1 MPSLGK
7 DLAAIRKKLDLTIE
21 DIHQSTKIPIHIL
34 ESIEDDSIFEG
45 LDKNAT
51 YIRSYVRS
59 YAKKLEIDEE
69 RTIRALDQV
78 ERGSYTGILRDD
90 SEAGT
95 IPKFTG
101 KPKKQPP
108 IEEPG
113 EKEQSESPPQS
124 EEPEIT
130 DFEDEDE
137 FTSEHH
143 TRPARSSN
151 KVTEEP
157 SVHSVD
163 WVDMGR
169 KFTPLR
175 SPSRVWVGVAVIF
188 VAIIGIFSIYYF
200 FIHDSATTETSPESQ
215 SPVTTTEAVE
225 PDSLQ
230 LNLTGQDNGTDTLQR
245 TQTQPAE
252 SLSDTLNL
260 VIYAAYEKL
269 EPVRVYTDVTSSL
282 NPYWIE
288 LGEAVRFKFVNTIR
302 IRGPYERMELLLNGH
317 VIQNFESRFFNAE
330 SGMIE
335 INRGAFEGESKWLQ
349 PPPDSLGLDVPDP
362 TVIKNQPIFN

>member
-7 DLAAIRKKLDLTIE
+7 DLAAIRKKLDLSLE
-21 DIHQSTKIPIHIL
+21 EIHQATKIPLHIL

-45 LDKNAT
+45 LDQNAT

-69 RTIRALDQV
+69 RTIRALDQA
-78 ERGSYTGILRDD
+78 ERGTYSGILRDD
-90 SEAGT
+90 SETGT

-101 KPKKQPP
+101 KPRKPSVPDSEEKPETEP
-108 IEEPG
+108 EEEDAGDIAEEPV
-113 EKEQSESPPQS
+113 SEGPS
-124 EEPEIT
+124 
-130 DFEDEDE
+130 
-137 FTSEHH
+137 H
-143 TRPARSSN
+143 RPDAPN
-151 KVTEEP
+151 KVTETP

-169 KFTPLR
+169 RFTPLR
-175 SPSRVWVGVAVIF
+175 SPSRIWVGLAVIF
-188 VAIIGIFSIYYF
+188 IAIISVIGIYF
-200 FIHDSATTETSPESQ
+200 FFMQGPADTETSAESQ
-215 SPVTTTEAVE
+215 PPATTTEAVE

-230 LNLTGQDNGTDTLQR
+230 LNLSGQDEGTDTVQR

-252 SLSDTLNL
+252 TLSDTLSL

-269 EPVRVYTDVTSSL
+269 EPVRVYTDVLSSL

-317 VIQNFESRFFNAE
+317 LIENFEEQFLNPE
-330 SGMIE
+330 SGMVE
-335 INRGAFEGESKWLQ
+335 INREAFEGESKWLQ

>member
-21 DIHQSTKIPIHIL
+21 DIHQATKIPLHIL
-34 ESIEDDSIFEG
+34 ESIEDDSIFED
-45 LDKNAT
+45 LEQNAT

-78 ERGSYTGILRDD
+78 ERGTYTGILRDD
-90 SEAGT
+90 SETGT
-95 IPKFTG
+95 IPKFAG
-101 KPKKQPP
+101 KPRKAKPKEPEPP
-108 IEEPG
+108 QEP
-113 EKEQSESPPQS
+113 ESESAGAA
-124 EEPEIT
+124 E
-130 DFEDEDE
+130 
-137 FTSEHH
+137 
-143 TRPARSSN
+143 
-151 KVTEEP
+151 TEEVLEEGFPRRPDAPNKAAEKP

-163 WVDMGR
+163 WVDMGKR
-169 KFTPLR
+169 FTPLK
-175 SPSRVWVGVAVIF
+175 SPSRIWVGLGVIF
-188 VAIIGIFSIYYF
+188 VSLIVVIGIYYLF
-200 FIHDSATTETSPESQ
+200 FQGPDESQPSSEMQ

-230 LNLTGQDNGTDTLQR
+230 LNLSGQDNGTDTLER

-269 EPVRVYTDVTSSL
+269 EPVRVYTDVLSSL

-317 VIQNFESRFFNAE
+317 LIQNFEEQFFNPE
-330 SGMIE
+330 SGMVE
-335 INRGAFEGESKWLQ
+335 INREAFEGESKWLQ

-362 TVIKNQPIFN
+362 TVIRNQPIFN

>member
-21 DIHQSTKIPIHIL
+21 DIHQATKIPLHIL
-34 ESIEDDSIFEG
+34 ESIENDSIFED
-45 LDKNAT
+45 LSKNAT

-78 ERGSYTGILRDD
+78 ERGTYTGILRDD
-90 SEAGT
+90 SETGT

-101 KPKKQPP
+101 KPRKPK
-108 IEEPG
+108 
-113 EKEQSESPPQS
+113 S
-124 EEPEIT
+124 EEPEQEDLEPDKT
-130 DFEDEDE
+130 EFSDTEDEPLDRG
-137 FTSEHH
+137 SAH
-143 TRPARSSN
+143 RPEAPN
-151 KVTEEP
+151 KTTETP

-163 WVDMGR
+163 WVDMGKR
-169 KFTPLR
+169 FTPLK
-175 SPSRVWVGVAVIF
+175 SPSRIWVGL
-188 VAIIGIFSIYYF
+188 AIIFIAIVSIVGIYF
-200 FIHDSATTETSPESQ
+200 LFIQGPEDTQTTPESQ

-230 LNLTGQDNGTDTLQR
+230 LNLAEQGDGGDSLQR
-245 TQTQPAE
+245 KQTQPAE

-260 VIYAAYEKL
+260 IIYAAYEKL
-269 EPVRVYTDVTSSL
+269 EPVRVYTDVLSSL

-288 LGEAVRFKFVNTIR
+288 LGEAVRFNFVNTIR

-317 VIQNFESRFFNAE
+317 LIRNFEERFFNPE
-330 SGMIE
+330 SGMVE
-335 INRGAFEGESKWLQ
+335 INREAFEGEARWLQ

-362 TVIKNQPIFN
+362 TVIRNQPIFN

>member
-21 DIHQSTKIPIHIL
+21 DIHQATKIPLHII
-34 ESIEDDSIFEG
+34 ESIEDDSIFED
-45 LDKNAT
+45 LDQNAT

-78 ERGSYTGILRDD
+78 ERGTYSGILRDD
-90 SEAGT
+90 SETGT

-101 KPKKQPP
+101 KPRKPAAP
-108 IEEPG
+108 E
-113 EKEQSESPPQS
+113 S
-124 EEPEIT
+124 EEKQEPKEPET
-130 DFEDEDE
+130 GDFEEEEKAD
-137 FTSEHH
+137 SKSASH
-143 TRPARSSN
+143 RPEAPN
-151 KVTEEP
+151 KVTETP

-163 WVDMGR
+163 WVDMGK

-175 SPSRVWVGVAVIF
+175 SPSRMWVGLAVIF
-188 VAIIGIFSIYYF
+188 IAIISVLGIYF
-200 FIHDSATTETSPESQ
+200 FFMQGPTDTETSPEPQ
-215 SPVTTTEAVE
+215 PPATTTEAVE

-230 LNLTGQDNGTDTLQR
+230 LDLSAQDNGNENVQS
-245 TQTQPAE
+245 TQSQPAE

-269 EPVRVYTDVTSSL
+269 EPVRVYTDVLSSL

-317 VIQNFESRFFNAE
+317 LIQNFEEQFLNPE
-330 SGMIE
+330 SGMVE
-335 INRGAFEGESKWLQ
+335 INRAAFEGESKWLQ

>member
-1 MPSLGK
+1 MPSLGN

-21 DIHQSTKIPIHIL
+21 EIHSATKIPTHIL
-34 ESIEDDSIFEG
+34 ESIEDDTIFND

-51 YIRSYVRS
+51 YIRSYVRT

-90 SEAGT
+90 SETGT
-95 IPKFTG
+95 IPKFQR
-101 KPKKQPP
+101 KPK
-108 IEEPG
+108 EPAKP
-113 EKEQSESPPQS
+113 EDPKD
-124 EEPEIT
+124 EEPESVEPDI
-130 DFEDEDE
+130 E
-137 FTSEHH
+137 SEPPS
-143 TRPARSSN
+143 RQPVEEPQQ
-151 KVTEEP
+151 KVTETP

-169 KFTPLR
+169 KFTPLK
-175 SPSRVWVGVAVIF
+175 SQSRLWVGIAILAVTAISIF
-188 VAIIGIFSIYYF
+188 GIYYYF
-200 FIHDSATTETSPESQ
+200 SQNQEPAANDTSTQQS

-230 LNLTGQDNGTDTLQR
+230 LNLSGQENDTDTVQR
-245 TQTQPAE
+245 RQIQPAAA
-252 SLSDTLNL
+252 LSDTLTL
-260 VIYAAYEKL
+260 TIYAAYEKL
-269 EPVRVYTDVTSSL
+269 EPVRVYTDVTASL

-288 LGEAVRFKFVNTIR
+288 LGEAVRFKFVNNIR
-302 IRGPYERMELLLNGH
+302 IRGPYERMALLLNGH
-317 VIQNFESRFFNAE
+317 VIENFENRFLNPE
-330 SGMIE
+330 SGMVE
-335 INRGAFEGESKWLQ
+335 INRNAFEGESKWLQ

>member
-34 ESIEDDSIFEG
+34 ESIEDDTIFEG

-59 YAKKLEIDEE
+59 YAKKLDIDEE

-101 KPKKQPP
+101 KPKKKTPA
-108 IEEPG
+108 EETE
-113 EKEQSESPPQS
+113 EKEESKLPS
-124 EEPEIT
+124 EPEESEAA
-130 DFEDEDE
+130 DFEDEM
-137 FTSEHH
+137 TSEG
-143 TRPARSSN
+143 SSTHPGSPK
-151 KVTEEP
+151 KVTETP

-175 SPSRVWVGVAVIF
+175 SPSRMWVGIAVFFI
-188 VAIIGIFSIYYF
+188 ALIGLFGIYYF
-200 FIHDSATTETSPESQ
+200 FLQDSAGTEASPEPQ

-225 PDSLQ
+225 PDSLE
-230 LNLTGQDNGTDTLQR
+230 LNLTGQDNGSDTLQR
-245 TQTQPAE
+245 TQTQPLE

-317 VIQNFESRFFNAE
+317 LIRNFESRFLNPE
-330 SGMIE
+330 SGMVE
-335 INRGAFEGESKWLQ
+335 INREAFEGESKWLQ

>member
-1 MPSLGK
+1 MPSLGN
-7 DLAAIRKKLDLTIE
+7 DLAAIRKNLDLSIE
-21 DIHQSTKIPIHIL
+21 DIHQATKIPLHIL
-34 ESIEDDSIFEG
+34 ESIEDDSIFED
-45 LDKNAT
+45 LNKNAT

-78 ERGSYTGILRDD
+78 ERGTYTGILRDD
-90 SEAGT
+90 SETGT

-101 KPKKQPP
+101 KPKKS
-108 IEEPG
+108 
-113 EKEQSESPPQS
+113 KA
-124 EEPEIT
+124 EEPEQQSGP
-130 DFEDEDE
+130 EDKQVPEPE
-137 FTSEHH
+137 ETVAKGPAK
-143 TRPARSSN
+143 RPEAPN
-151 KVTEEP
+151 KTTETP

-163 WVDMGR
+163 WVDMGKR
-169 KFTPLR
+169 FTPLR
-175 SPSRVWVGVAVIF
+175 SPSRMWFGLAVIF
-188 VAIIGIFSIYYF
+188 IAIVVVIGVYYL
-200 FIHDSATTETSPESQ
+200 FIRGPEDPQSSNESQ

-230 LNLTGQDNGTDTLQR
+230 LNLSGQEDGTDTLQR

-252 SLSDTLNL
+252 TLSDTLNL

-269 EPVRVYTDVTSSL
+269 EPVRVYTDVLSSL

-317 VIQNFESRFFNAE
+317 LIQNFEEQFFNPE
-330 SGMIE
+330 SGMVE
-335 INRGAFEGESKWLQ
+335 INRKAFEGEARWLQ

-362 TVIKNQPIFN
+362 TVIRNQPIFN

>member
-1 MPSLGK
+1 MPSLGQ
-7 DLAAIRKKLDLTIE
+7 DLAAIRKKLDLTVE
-21 DIHQSTKIPIHIL
+21 DIHQATKIPLHIL
-34 ESIEDDSIFEG
+34 ESIENDSIFED
-45 LDKNAT
+45 LDQNAT
-51 YIRSYVRS
+51 YIRSYIRS

-90 SEAGT
+90 SETGT

-101 KPKKQPP
+101 KPGKPATPEAEKKEKLEP
-108 IEEPG
+108 EETEADES
-113 EKEQSESPPQS
+113 EKEPV
-124 EEPEIT
+124 PEGT
-130 DFEDEDE
+130 VQ
-137 FTSEHH
+137 
-143 TRPARSSN
+143 RPDVPD
-151 KVTEEP
+151 KVTETP

-169 KFTPLR
+169 RFTPLKSR
-175 SPSRVWVGVAVIF
+175 SRIWVGI
-188 VAIIGIFSIYYF
+188 AIILIAIISVLGIYYF
-200 FIHDSATTETSPESQ
+200 FKQGPEKMEPSPESQ

-230 LNLTGQDNGTDTLQR
+230 LDLTEQDNGTDSVQR

-269 EPVRVYTDVTSSL
+269 EPVRVYTDVMASL

-288 LGEAVRFKFVNTIR
+288 LGGAVRFKFVNTIR

-317 VIQNFESRFFNAE
+317 LVQNFEDRFLNPE
-330 SGMIE
+330 SGMVE
-335 INRGAFEGESKWLQ
+335 INREAFEGESKWLQ

>member
-21 DIHQSTKIPIHIL
+21 DIHQSTKIPFHIL
-34 ESIEDDSIFEG
+34 ESIEDDSIFED
-45 LDKNAT
+45 LDQNAT

-78 ERGSYTGILRDD
+78 ERGTYSGILRDD
-90 SEAGT
+90 SETGT

-101 KPKKQPP
+101 KPRKPAAPESEKKQ
-108 IEEPG
+108 
-113 EKEQSESPPQS
+113 ES
-124 EEPEIT
+124 EPEEQET
-130 DFEDEDE
+130 GEFEEEAD
-137 FTSEHH
+137 SKGASH
-143 TRPARSSN
+143 RPDAPN
-151 KVTEEP
+151 KVTETP

-175 SPSRVWVGVAVIF
+175 SPSRMWVGLAVIF
-188 VAIIGIFSIYYF
+188 IAIISVLGIYF
-200 FIHDSATTETSPESQ
+200 FFMQSPADTETSPEPQ
-215 SPVTTTEAVE
+215 PPATTTEAVE

-230 LNLTGQDNGTDTLQR
+230 LDLSAQDNGNNSVQS
-245 TQTQPAE
+245 TQAQPAE

-269 EPVRVYTDVTSSL
+269 EPVRVYTDVLSSL

-317 VIQNFESRFFNAE
+317 LIQNFEEQFLNPE
-330 SGMIE
+330 SGMVE
-335 INRGAFEGESKWLQ
+335 INRAAFEGESKWLQ